1 MMVFDFSFLLVMLA
15 LASGLIWGVDR
26 WLLAPARARR
36 ALAKEPV
43 LVDYARSFF
52 PVILVVLLLRS
63 FLYEPFR
70 IPSDSMMPT
79 LIQGDFIFVNKWRY
93 GLRLPVL
100 NTRIVAIAS
109 PERGDVIVFRKP
121 SDPSQVFIKRLV
133 GLPGDVIRVAGSR
146 VWVNGNPSQIVAGE
160 LYSGPK
166 NEQYRF
172 TRTGEETLGDATHGV
187 MLDPARPS
195 MEGEWKVPAGHYFM
209 MGDNRNN
216 SRDSRFPEVG
226 FVPEGNLIGKAEAI
240 WLAFNPG
247 PGSIL
252 LWDRMGTGIR

>member
-1 MMVFDFSFLLVMLA
+1 MVFDFSFWLVMLA
-15 LASGLIWGVDR
+15 LVSGLIWGADR

-36 ALAKEPV
+36 GQTKEPV

-79 LIQGDFIFVNKWRY
+79 LIQRDFIFVNKWRD

-100 NTRIVAIAS
+100 NTRILPIDS

-121 SDPSQVFIKRLV
+121 TDPSQVFIKRLV
-133 GLPGDVIRVAGSR
+133 GLPGDVIRVAGSQ
-146 VWVNGNPSQIVAGE
+146 VWVNGNLSQIVAGK

-166 NEQYRF
+166 NEQYPF
-172 TRTGEETLGDATHGV
+172 TRTGEETLGDATHGI

-195 MEGEWKVPAGHYFM
+195 MEGEWKVPPGTISW
-209 MGDNRNN
+209 MGAIAT
-216 SRDSRFPEVG
+216 SRDSRFPEVASSQE
-226 FVPEGNLIGKAEAI
+226 PIGKAEAI

-247 PGSIL
+247 PFRSCC
-252 LWDRMGTGIR
+252 GIAWHRIR